1 MVVYLLK
8 MLWGVTEANSNG
20 IHRQPEQLWPQ
31 SPRSP
36 QRDADPTVSL
46 TTPMVFTVT
55 RFKACDFLE
64 LCVLET
70 VSS

>member
-1 MVVYLLK
+1 MGFTDSL
-8 MLWGVTEANSNG
+8 SSCS
-20 IHRQPEQLWPQ
+20 HRAQGH
-31 SPRSP
+31 RSG
-36 QRDADPTVSL
+36 DADPTVSL